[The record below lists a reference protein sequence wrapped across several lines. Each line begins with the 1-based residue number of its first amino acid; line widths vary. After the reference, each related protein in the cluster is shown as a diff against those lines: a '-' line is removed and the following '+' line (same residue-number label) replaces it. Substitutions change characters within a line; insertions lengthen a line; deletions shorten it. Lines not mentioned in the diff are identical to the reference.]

1 MATNLVVVESPQCWL
16 VTSLT
21 GVWNNAQLC
30 TLSRRWWHCSGRKL
44 FFKRDDFLALAS
56 IFFRNLVRSSISSHS
71 ISPWP
76 GRALAYVL
84 FLEKQVPGKFLMPSS
99 QTNTFNEHSRLF
111 QESLIMRLK
120 IQNTGLNYYK

>member
-1 MATNLVVVESPQCWL
+1 MLNCAHYHVDGGIAVAENF
-16 VTSLT
+16 
-21 GVWNNAQLC
+21 
-30 TLSRRWWHCSGRKL
+30 

-84 FLEKQVPGKFLMPSS
+84 FLEKQAGAWEVPDAKFTDKHV
-99 QTNTFNEHSRLF
+99 Q
-111 QESLIMRLK
+111 
-120 IQNTGLNYYK
+120 

>member
-1 MATNLVVVESPQCWL
+1 MLASNITNRGLEQCST
-16 VTSLT
+16 VHTSTSMVALQWQKT
-21 GVWNNAQLC
+21 
-30 TLSRRWWHCSGRKL
+30 

-56 IFFRNLVRSSISSHS
+56 IFFCNLVRSSISSHS
-71 ISPWP
+71 IIPWP

-111 QESLIMRLK
+111 QESLIMRLN
-120 IQNTGLNYYK
+120 IQNAGL